1 MGNYDHTVRCVR
13 RASFRHLLPLRLREE
28 RFGDVIT
35 PIPAGE
41 ESAIRDGVNV
51 AALAAASTM
60 I

>member
-1 MGNYDHTVRCVR
+1 MGRELKPEKGLIYLRDC
-13 RASFRHLLPLRLREE
+13 SPFRE
-28 RFGDVIT
+28 RFGDVTT

>member
-1 MGNYDHTVRCVR
+1 
-13 RASFRHLLPLRLREE
+13 LLPLRLREE

>member
-1 MGNYDHTVRCVR
+1 MTTQYSVDSAREGP
-13 RASFRHLLPLRLREE
+13 HLLPLRLREE

>member
-1 MGNYDHTVRCVR
+1 MTTQYSAREGPH
-13 RASFRHLLPLRLREE
+13 FRHLLPLRLREE